1 MKWVA
6 IPFAA
11 ALVTGCAG
19 PGTIYEWGGYQPALN
34 GYTKTGDTA
43 QFETAILVTIA
54 KGEEK
59 GRVPPG
65 IYAELGFLL
74 FNTNRPAEAVIFFQ
88 REKEAFP
95 ESAILMDRLIL
106 GAERAS
112 EAEAKEKAEAEGKV
126 EVEMQAEGE
135 IDDAA

>member
-6 IPFAA
+6 IPLAA

-19 PGTIYEWGGYQPALN
+19 SGSIYEWGGYQPALN
-34 GYTKTGDTA
+34 SYTKTGETA
-43 QFETAILVTIA
+43 QFETALLATIA

-65 IYAELGFLL
+65 VYAELGFLL
-74 FNTNRPAEAVIFFQ
+74 FNTNRPAEAIIFFQ
-88 REKEAFP
+88 REKDAFP

-106 GAERAS
+106 GAERAN
-112 EAEAKEKAEAEGKV
+112 EVDANVDGKV
-126 EVEMQAEGE
+126 EIEAVEES
-135 IDDAA
+135 DDAA

>member
-6 IPFAA
+6 ISLAA
-11 ALVTGCAG
+11 AMVTGCAG

-34 GYTKTGDTA
+34 GYTKSGDTA
-43 QFETAILVTIA
+43 QFETVLLATIA
-54 KGEEK
+54 TGEEN
-59 GRVPPG
+59 GRIPPG

-112 EAEAKEKAEAEGKV
+112 EAEAKPEAEGTV
-126 EVEMQAEGE
+126 EVEVQAEEE

>member
-6 IPFAA
+6 IPLAA

-19 PGTIYEWGGYQPALN
+19 SGSIYEWGGYQPALN
-34 GYTKTGDTA
+34 DYTKTGDTA
-43 QFETAILVTIA
+43 QFETAILDTIA

-65 IYAELGFLL
+65 VYAELGFLL

-106 GAERAS
+106 GAERAN
-112 EAEAKEKAEAEGKV
+112 EAGADVDGKV
-126 EVEMQAEGE
+126 EIEAAGE
-135 IDDAA
+135 NDDAA

>member
-1 MKWVA
+1 MKWFA
-6 IPFAA
+6 ISLAA

-34 GYTKTGDTA
+34 GYTKTGDVA
-43 QFETAILVTIA
+43 QFEAVLLATIA
-54 KGEEK
+54 TGEEK

-65 IYAELGFLL
+65 VYAELGFLL
-74 FNTNRPAEAVIFFQ
+74 FNTDRPAEAVIFFQ
-88 REKEAFP
+88 REKAAFP

-112 EAEAKEKAEAEGKV
+112 EAEAKPEVEGKV
-126 EVEMQAEGE
+126 EVEVQAEGD

>member
-6 IPFAA
+6 ISLAA
-11 ALVTGCAG
+11 AMVTGCAG

-34 GYTKTGDTA
+34 GYTKSGDTA
-43 QFETAILVTIA
+43 QFETVLLATIA
-54 KGEEK
+54 NGEDK

-112 EAEAKEKAEAEGKV
+112 EAEAKPEAEGTV
-126 EVEMQAEGE
+126 EVEVQAEEE

>member
-6 IPFAA
+6 ISLAA

-34 GYTKTGDTA
+34 GYTKTGDVS
-43 QFETAILVTIA
+43 QFETAILATIA
-54 KGEEK
+54 RGEEK

-65 IYAELGFLL
+65 VYAELGFLL
-74 FNTNRPAEAVIFFQ
+74 FNSDRPAEAIIFFQ
-88 REKEAFP
+88 REKDAFP
-95 ESAILMDRLIL
+95 ESGILMDRLIL

-112 EAEAKEKAEAEGKV
+112 EAEAEAEGKV
-126 EVEMQAEGE
+126 EVEVQAEGE